1 MGDIGNS
8 ENFIEGKYHQLIKCL
23 MLFITTPGEE
33 NKINLPKGKRAW
45 IGPIHPPL
53 F

>member
-8 ENFIEGKYHQLIKCL
+8 ENLVKGKYHQLIKCSV
-23 MLFITTPGEE
+23 LFITTPGEE
-33 NKINLPKGKRAW
+33 NKIYLSKGKRAW
-45 IGPIHPPL
+45 IGPIHTPL